1 MINFPGF
8 IILLF
13 ALWYCKPHRK
23 AIVIGSKQVVSGN
36 FCFVPW
42 DWHNL
47 YYWEIAQVLPPPF
60 LCTSSV
66 LQDWSDTVCTTN
78 LLSIV
83 MLIKLKYVYG
93 MLPSVI
99 MSKKYYKSG
108 GVICTFQSH
117 DPGLIMFYLVGYF
130 NLIILY
136 LTFIFLSVF
145 HIFNYFV
152 FIFTLLIFYLIFVFY
167 LLCYYFL
174 KWRKLIPIN
183 NNNSIYYKTF
193 NPLI

>member
-23 AIVIGSKQVVSGN
+23 AIVIGSKQGMLHVVSAN

-152 FIFTLLIFYLIFVFY
+152 FIFTLC
-167 LLCYYFL
+167 LLCYYFF
-174 KWRKLIPIN
+174 KWKLIPIN

>member
-47 YYWEIAQVLPPPF
+47 YYWEIAQVLPPPS

-108 GVICTFQSH
+108 GVICTFESQVS
-117 DPGLIMFYLVGYF
+117 LCS
-130 NLIILY
+130 ILY
-136 LTFIFLSVF
+136 GILI
-145 HIFNYFV
+145 
-152 FIFTLLIFYLIFVFY
+152 LLFYI
-167 LLCYYFL
+167 LLLFSYPC
-174 KWRKLIPIN
+174 
-183 NNNSIYYKTF
+183 SIYSITLYLF
-193 NPLI
+193 LLY

>member
-47 YYWEIAQVLPPPF
+47 YYWEIAQVLPPPS

-117 DPGLIMFYLVGYF
+117 DPGLIMFYLVLVFYSYYF
-130 NLIILY
+130 ISYFYFLILVPYIQLLCIY
-136 LTFIFLSVF
+136 FYFINFLPYFCFLS
-145 HIFNYFV
+145 FV
-152 FIFTLLIFYLIFVFY
+152 LLFF
-167 LLCYYFL
+167 
-174 KWRKLIPIN
+174 KMKKIN
-183 NNNSIYYKTF
+183 SNQ
-193 NPLI
+193 